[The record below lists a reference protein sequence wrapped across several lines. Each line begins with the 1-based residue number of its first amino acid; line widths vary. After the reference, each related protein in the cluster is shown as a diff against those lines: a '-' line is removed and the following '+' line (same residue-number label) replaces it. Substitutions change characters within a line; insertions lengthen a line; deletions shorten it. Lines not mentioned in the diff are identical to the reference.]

1 MHAVRRRN
9 MPQLEFGES
18 EKDSSVSE
26 FYHFKVQFV
35 SDFELVMFGVVD
47 ST

>member
-1 MHAVRRRN
+1 MKATEITVHSR
-9 MPQLEFGES
+9 FGES

-26 FYHFKVQFV
+26 FYYLELQLV
-35 SDFELVMFGVVD
+35 SNLELIVFGVVD